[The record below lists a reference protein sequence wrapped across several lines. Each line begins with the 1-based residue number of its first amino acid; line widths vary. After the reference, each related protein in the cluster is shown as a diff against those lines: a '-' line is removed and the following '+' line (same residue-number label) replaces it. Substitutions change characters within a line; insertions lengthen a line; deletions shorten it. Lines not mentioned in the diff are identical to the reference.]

1 MAYAVHLQKQPL
13 DGVPAKPLIVQFA
26 KGDKTNP
33 NPTTTAMLRAGDL
46 AEQATFY
53 RHDLAFAANPAVVPK
68 DPHIFLYFNYPVLF
82 SPLVSGIALDAS
94 ANGRVSRLGRDAGH

>member
-1 MAYAVHLQKQPL
+1 
-13 DGVPAKPLIVQFA
+13 
-26 KGDKTNP
+26 
-33 NPTTTAMLRAGDL
+33 MLRAGDL

-82 SPLVSGIALDAS
+82 SPLVSGIALDMQAQMAAFLAS
-94 ANGRVSRLGRDAGH
+94 DGTLVIDPDGPLPLFEVPIVPPLPEDLDFIP